1 MSWICW
7 QHEEVPPQTFVAM
20 PTKIFRP
27 AAESLILDSPWF
39 PLSHFIGVF
48 NKDISDSVLNSAY
61 RAKGMSVNLL
71 VLLMQQMSLAENI
84 IQIPVSTASQEME

>member
-1 MSWICW
+1 
-7 QHEEVPPQTFVAM
+7 M
-20 PTKIFRP
+20 PTMIFQP

-39 PLSHFIGVF
+39 SLSHFIGVF
-48 NKDISDSVLNSAY
+48 NKDISDSVLNSVY

-71 VLLMQQMSLAENI
+71 AQQMSLAENI